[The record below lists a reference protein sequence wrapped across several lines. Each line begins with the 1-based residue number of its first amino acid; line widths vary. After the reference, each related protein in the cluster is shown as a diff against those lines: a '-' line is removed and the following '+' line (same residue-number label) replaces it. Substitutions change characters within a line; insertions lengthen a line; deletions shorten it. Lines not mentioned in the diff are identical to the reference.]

1 MESVSLNTYAKIN
14 LSLDVTGV
22 REDGYHEV
30 SMVMHAIG
38 LHDDLQVRLFDAQ
51 EFGVTIKTNLHYV
64 PTDQRNTAY
73 KAAVWM
79 IDRYLRGVHSPA
91 EIRIDIRKEIPV
103 SAGLA
108 GGSSN
113 AAGVILAIDRL
124 YGLHLSLSELCDAGA
139 AIGADVP
146 FCIMSI
152 AATPEWY
159 MEGASPCALATGTGT
174 SLEPLPGIHM
184 WVVLAKPPFSVST
197 ADVYR
202 DFDRLESV
210 EHPDTASMLRGL
222 HTGNLPEL
230 RRGMTNVLENV
241 TMTSRPAVRELK
253 VKMQRYCP
261 DMTLMSGSGPTVY
274 SLFTNR
280 KKADA
285 AYHALKSQYSGS
297 QTRLFQAKTLG

>member
-14 LSLDVTGV
+14 LSLDVTGI

-38 LHDDLQVRLFDAQ
+38 LHDHLLVRLFDAE

-64 PTDQRNTAY
+64 PTDERNTAY
-73 KAAVWM
+73 KAALWM
-79 IDRYLRGVHSPA
+79 IDRYLRGVHPPA

-113 AAGVILAIDRL
+113 AAGVIMAIDRL
-124 YGLHLSLSELCDAGA
+124 YGLHLSLSELCNAGA

-152 AATPEWY
+152 ASTPEWY
-159 MEGASPCALATGTGT
+159 REGTSPCALASGTGT
-174 SLEPLPGIHM
+174 SLEPLPALRM

-197 ADVYR
+197 AEVYR
-202 DFDRLESV
+202 EFDRLESV
-210 EHPDTASMLRGL
+210 QHPDTASLLRGL

-230 RRGMTNVLENV
+230 QRGMTNVLENV
-241 TMTSRPAVRELK
+241 TMTSRPAVKELK
-253 VKMQRYCP
+253 GAMQQLCP

-274 SLFTNR
+274 SLFMNR
-280 KKADA
+280 KKADRA
-285 AYHALKSQYSGS
+285 FHALKSRYTGS
-297 QTRLFQAKTLG
+297 QTRLFQVKTL